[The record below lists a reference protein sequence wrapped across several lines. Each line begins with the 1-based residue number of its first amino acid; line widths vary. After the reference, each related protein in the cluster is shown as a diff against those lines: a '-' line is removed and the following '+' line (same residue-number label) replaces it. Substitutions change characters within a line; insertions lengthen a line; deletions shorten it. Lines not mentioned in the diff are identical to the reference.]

1 MTSSNRFTDMAKQ
14 AFSFLEDAGFRLSH
28 ADAARLQY
36 ETAQVFVTIEWD
48 ARSGETNV
56 FVGLKS
62 KKGEPPDAFSLSDLL
77 GMQDV
82 DVPERKRP
90 FQVAEENRLGPFLE
104 KLADDMRVHAQPA
117 LAGDR
122 MFFHRLKAFRNA
134 QSQAYMQDME
144 LRRVRSEAD
153 KAWHERRLGDLIGL
167 YTSIASHLT
176 ESEKGKLDYA
186 KKHRQQ

>member
-1 MTSSNRFTDMAKQ
+1 MR
-14 AFSFLEDAGFRLSH
+14 FRL
-28 ADAARLQY
+28 AIFLACKMW
-36 ETAQVFVTIEWD
+36 TC
-48 ARSGETNV
+48 RSGR
-56 FVGLKS
+56 GPS
-62 KKGEPPDAFSLSDLL
+62 RS
-77 GMQDV
+77 
-82 DVPERKRP
+82 RKRIDLVHSLKNSP
-90 FQVAEENRLGPFLE
+90 
-104 KLADDMRVHAQPA
+104 DDMRVHAQPA